1 MLKVDDRLAFGLW
14 KERNPISTR
23 VELGCLGL
31 AGTLWLGTPSI
42 FRGAILAR
50 LFNAASIHSSRGIRR
65 LLRLGDG

>member
-1 MLKVDDRLAFGLW
+1 MLRMDHSLAFGLW

-42 FRGAILAR
+42 FPWDILAR
-50 LFNAASIHSSRGIRR
+50 LFNAASIHSSWGIRR
-65 LLRLGDG
+65 FLRLGDG